1 MANVSSSNGLEKRP
15 KLRFPGFDE
24 PWKETTLSA
33 LFSKSTQKNA
43 DGHITNVICNS
54 AKLGL
59 IPQRE
64 YFDKDIANSDNTS
77 GYYIIRQN
85 DFVYNPR
92 KSYDAPYGPIRSY
105 KYAEDG
111 IVSPLYLCFH
121 AKRKINPMYYEWYF
135 RSSAWHRYIY
145 MSGDSGARHD
155 RVSIKDDTFF
165 AMPINL
171 PSEREQS
178 KIASFLQSLDERIAA
193 QEKLVASLKKYKRG
207 VVRTLLSPKHCKLK
221 NVEWITA
228 KIGDIGTFIKGAPLS
243 KADISSD
250 GTPFILYGELYTT
263 YNEVISKVVRKT
275 QASVDKQYYSQI
287 GDVIIPTS
295 GETPEEISTASCVML
310 PDIILA
316 GDLNI
321 YRCTQVDGRIM
332 SYILNHVVN
341 DRIARVAQGKSIVHV
356 QATEISKI
364 EITYPDLISQKKL
377 IETFD
382 AITARIDQGMREL
395 ELLQVHHK
403 ALLQQLFI

>member
-1 MANVSSSNGLEKRP
+1 MYGEHDYEVLTSSREGLQRQEDHFGSKQRHDTDGYNIIPLGYCTYRNRSDDGKFAFNINTISEKAIVSKFYP
-15 KLRFPGFDE
+15 VFRF
-24 PWKETTLSA
+24 
-33 LFSKSTQKNA
+33 
-43 DGHITNVICNS
+43 TN
-54 AKLGL
+54 
-59 IPQRE
+59 
-64 YFDKDIANSDNTS
+64 ANSTFMAEFLNSSPRVKKKLSVLAVGTS
-77 GYYIIRQN
+77 QVVLS
-85 DFVYNPR
+85 FEAL
-92 KSYDAPYGPIRSY
+92 KA
-105 KYAEDG
+105 
-111 IVSPLYLCFH
+111 
-121 AKRKINPMYYEWYF
+121 AKFDLPC
-135 RSSAWHRYIY
+135 
-145 MSGDSGARHD
+145 
-155 RVSIKDDTFF
+155 KD
-165 AMPINL
+165 
-171 PSEREQS
+171 EQD
-178 KIASFLQSLDERIAA
+178 KIAAFLECLNTRIEN
-193 QEKLVASLKKYKRG
+193 QRTLVVALKKYKRG
-207 VVRTLLSPKHCKLK
+207 VVHTLLSPKHCKLK
-221 NVEWITA
+221 NVEWTTA

-382 AITARIDQGMREL
+382 AITARIDQSMREL
-395 ELLQVHHK
+395 ELLQVHRK